1 MGQGE
6 RMDMNRETTGFTS
19 SDTLVVVDR
28 GRRRRIAL
36 IAGVGVI
43 VVALLAAF
51 FLMRGGEEK
60 AGPATAEGNR
70 GQAPTVT
77 VVVPG
82 RQTVDRSISAT
93 GSLGAR
99 VDMPVGV
106 AGEGGMVTRVLVQ
119 PGQWVGA
126 GQTLAVI
133 ERSVQSQEAA
143 QLAANVQV
151 ARADAELAQNE
162 FERSEALVGRGFV
175 SKADLDRKRAAR
187 DAAAARVRVAQAQL
201 NAARARI
208 GRLDIRSPAAGL
220 VLERNVEP
228 GQVVSPGSGALFRV
242 AKGGEMELLAQL
254 SESDLAS
261 LRVGAPAVVT
271 PVGTDRKF
279 SGQVWQ
285 VSPII
290 NEQNR
295 QGIARVALAYD
306 PALRPGGFANVEI
319 VSGSQEAPVLPES
332 AILSDER
339 GSYVYVVDSN
349 NKVARRAV
357 QTGPVTPQGIAITGG
372 LSGRENVVLRAGG
385 FLNPGE
391 TVRPHRQR
399 G

>member
-1 MGQGE
+1 
-6 RMDMNRETTGFTS
+6 MDMNRETTGFAS

-60 AGPATAEGNR
+60 AGPATAEG
-70 GQAPTVT
+70 GAQAPTVT

-93 GSLGAR
+93 GSLAAR

-151 ARADAELAQNE
+151 ARAEAELAQNE

>member
-1 MGQGE
+1 
-6 RMDMNRETTGFTS
+6 MDMNRETTGFAS

-93 GSLGAR
+93 GSLAAR

-119 PGQWVGA
+119 PGQWVSA

-242 AKGGEMELLAQL
+242 AKGGELELLAQL

>member
-1 MGQGE
+1 
-6 RMDMNRETTGFTS
+6 MDMNRETTGFAS

-36 IAGVGVI
+36 IAGVGLI

-60 AGPATAEGNR
+60 AGPATAEG
-70 GQAPTVT
+70 GAQAPTVT

-93 GSLGAR
+93 GSLAAR

>member
-1 MGQGE
+1 
-6 RMDMNRETTGFTS
+6 MDMNRETTGFAS

-28 GRRRRIAL
+28 GRRRRMAL
-36 IAGVGVI
+36 IAAVGLIVI
-43 VVALLAAF
+43 ILLAAYF
-51 FLMRGGEEK
+51 MMRAGDEGAAGAGG
-60 AGPATAEGNR
+60 PQGNK
-70 GQAPTVT
+70 GQVPTVT
-77 VVVPG
+77 VIAPG
-82 RQTVDRSISAT
+82 RDTVERSISAT
-93 GSLGAR
+93 GSLAAR

-119 PGQWVGA
+119 PGQWVNA
-126 GQTLAVI
+126 GQALAVI

-143 QLAANVQV
+143 QLAASVQV
-151 ARADAELAQNE
+151 ARADAALAQNE
-162 FERSEALVGRGFV
+162 YERGQALVGRGFV

-187 DAAAARVRVAQAQL
+187 DAAAAQVRVAQAQL

-208 GRLDIRSPAAGL
+208 GRLDIRSPSAGL

-228 GQVVSPGSGALFRV
+228 GQVVSAGSGALFRI
-242 AKGGEMELLAQL
+242 AQGGAMELLAQL

-261 LRVGAPAVVT
+261 LNVGAPATVT

-279 SGQVWQ
+279 SGRVWQ
-285 VSPII
+285 ISPVI

-295 QGIARVALAYD
+295 QGVARVALSYD
-306 PALRPGGFANVEI
+306 PALRPGGFANVAI
-319 VSGSQEAPVLPES
+319 VAGSQEAPVLPES

-339 GSYVYVVDSN
+339 GSYVYVVGNN
-349 NKVARRAV
+349 NKVERRAV
-357 QTGPVTPQGIAITGG
+357 QTGAVTPKGIAISSG

-391 TVRPHRQR
+391 TVKPQRQR

>member
-1 MGQGE
+1 
-6 RMDMNRETTGFTS
+6 
-19 SDTLVVVDR
+19 
-28 GRRRRIAL
+28 
-36 IAGVGVI
+36 
-43 VVALLAAF
+43 
-51 FLMRGGEEK
+51 
-60 AGPATAEGNR
+60 
-70 GQAPTVT
+70 
-77 VVVPG
+77 
-82 RQTVDRSISAT
+82 
-93 GSLGAR
+93 
-99 VDMPVGV
+99 MPVGV

-119 PGQWVGA
+119 PGQWVSA